1 MTDAPVDAPVS
12 NAPRWRPEAVVT
24 WALVAGIVGLVL
36 CAIGVVIEP
45 RQALASY
52 LFAYITALTI
62 TVGALILVMISHVTA
77 ARWFTVLRRLTLLIT
92 AALPALAVF
101 VLPLIIGVHRIYPWA
116 GAYVVSQHIAEL
128 DAQRAAWLNVPFFTI
143 RAVIYVI
150 VFVACGEMIRRWAL
164 REDALPAEA
173 QLAAVRRQRQL
184 SALGIV
190 LTALALTLVAFD
202 WLMPLDPQWYSTVF
216 GVYVFA
222 GGFIAALGLVALL
235 AYLSI
240 TRGGALDGTVNAEHF
255 GALGKLMLTFVIF
268 WVYIAFS
275 QFLVIWI
282 GDIPADASWYVVRAV
297 GSWRVVA
304 LCVLVGQFAIPF
316 VLLLPR
322 GTKRRP
328 GTLASIGLLILVMHI
343 IDVFWLVAPAF
354 HPTGLAVSWLDFA
367 ALLMIGGFVTA
378 TAAWRARGNVAV
390 PVNDPYIVQ
399 SVLYAEP

>member
-1 MTDAPVDAPVS
+1 MSDAPES
-12 NAPRWRPEAVVT
+12 NAPRWRPEDVVR
-24 WALVAGIVGLVL
+24 WSLVAGVVGLVL
-36 CAIGVVIEP
+36 CAIGVAIDP

-52 LFAYITALTI
+52 LFAYITALTVV
-62 TVGALILVMISHVTA
+62 VGALIMVMISHVTA

-92 AALPALAVF
+92 ASLPALAIF
-101 VLPLIIGVHRIYPWA
+101 VLPLIIGIRRIYPWA
-116 GAYVVSQHIAEL
+116 GAYVVSPQIAKL
-128 DAQRAAWLNVPFFTI
+128 DAQRAAWLNVPFFVI
-143 RAVIYVI
+143 RAVIYVVI
-150 VFVACGEMIRRWAL
+150 FLACGEMLRRWAL
-164 REDALPAEA
+164 REDALPPGS
-173 QLAAVRRQRQL
+173 QLRAVRRQRHL

-190 LTALALTLVAFD
+190 LTALALTFVAFD

-222 GGFIAALGLVALL
+222 GGFVAGLGLVALL
-235 AYLSI
+235 AYWSV
-240 TRGGALDGTVNAEHF
+240 TRDGALNGTVNAEHF

-282 GDIPADASWYVVRAV
+282 GDIPADASWYVVRAA

-322 GTKRRP
+322 RLKRRP
-328 GTLASIGLLILVMHI
+328 GALASIGALILVMHI

-354 HPTGLAVSWLDFA
+354 HPTGLSVSWLDIA
-367 ALLMIGGFVTA
+367 ALLMVGGFVTA
-378 TAAWRARGNVAV
+378 TAAWRARGHLAV
-390 PVNDPYIVQ
+390 PVNDPYLIQ
-399 SVLYAEP
+399 SVRYAEP